1 MGMKKM
7 LNEGNQIHNFTLCLL
22 ELLIF
27 SFITVPVPV
36 LFRQKVTVQVSS
48 STTVLNCVFWVGF
61 EVFAGSGFGIVFLIH
76 FRPL

>member
-1 MGMKKM
+1 VNEKI
-7 LNEGNQIHNFTLCLL
+7 LNEVNQIHNFTLCLL

-27 SFITVPVPV
+27 SFITVPVPF

-48 STTVLNCVFWVGF
+48 STTLLDCVLLVGF
-61 EVFAGSGFGIVFLIH
+61 KVFAGSGFGTVFLIH